1 MIVPGRNIIVNS
13 AARHRLVHIKG
24 SFNASM

>member
-1 MIVPGRNIIVNS
+1 MMVPGKNIIVNS

-24 SFNASM
+24 SLNASM